1 MPVKKYS
8 KKISKFDSKKSIKP
22 QSKTITKTNSKKS
35 SKLQSKKSSK
45 LQSNKSSKL
54 QSNKSLFFLDI
65 FNQLLKYNE
74 KKIII
79 IFDTGGNIWFGL
91 RDIFNMLGYNNIN
104 NAINTIKISDANR
117 TSYKDIRVSD
127 RLDTLINMQPHKIF
141 INESGLY
148 EVLTK
153 STKPIANLFMQKYLI
168 EIMPEIRKTGKY
180 IMNSED
186 KSKLDNLNNKISN
199 YKKELNFYNEKY
211 NFEPG
216 TKGLF
221 YIKKKYIYKNG
232 EKILC
237 WKFGFSDE
245 LSIRFSNYLIG
256 EFEQN
261 LVAYIPLTI
270 DARTLENCVKNK
282 LKPHLLKLRTETVCY
297 LNLKELKNE
306 ISNCINDIS
315 NHICHCVLCKK
326 KYDFKSMDEHNC
338 NKKLSSVII
347 NN

>member
-1 MPVKKYS
+1 VLGYTSIDKAINKFIISDYNKK
-8 KKISKFDSKKSIKP
+8 K
-22 QSKTITKTNSKKS
+22 
-35 SKLQSKKSSK
+35 
-45 LQSNKSSKL
+45 
-54 QSNKSLFFLDI
+54 
-65 FNQLLKYNE
+65 
-74 KKIII
+74 
-79 IFDTGGNIWFGL
+79 
-91 RDIFNMLGYNNIN
+91 YNNIHHFPRGKG
-104 NAINTIKISDANR
+104 AQHIKYNS
-117 TSYKDIRVSD
+117 
-127 RLDTLINMQPHKIF
+127 IF
-141 INESGLY
+141 INETGLY
-148 EVLTK
+148 EVLIK

-168 EIMPEIRKTGKY
+168 EIMPQIRKTGKY
-180 IMNSED
+180 IMNNEE

-216 TKGLF
+216 TQGLF

-232 EKILC
+232 NKILC
-237 WKFGFSDE
+237 WKFGFSDK
-245 LSIRFSNYLIG
+245 LSIRFSNYLVG

-261 LVAYIPLTI
+261 LVAYIPLSI

-326 KYDFKSMDEHNC
+326 KYDLKSMDEHNC

-347 NN
+347 NNRIKNTKIN